1 MSYQPTPN
9 TITFH
14 PNQLDA
20 NNVAPMG
27 MAMLTGGLCQIV
39 SINGFGLVTNGFLWQ
54 GNAMWFDANSFSP
67 ISTTWAASGSSIA
80 TGWTAAYGYA
90 GSSLSIQTSWSA
102 SQSFADE
109 YPS

>member
-1 MSYQPTPN
+1 VSYQPTPY
-9 TITFH
+9 TIAFH
-14 PNQLDA
+14 PNQKDP

-27 MAMLTGGLCQIV
+27 EAMLNGGLCQIA

-54 GNAMWFDANSFSP
+54 GNAIWFDANSFAP
-67 ISTTWAASGSSIA
+67 IATTWAATGLSLT
-80 TGWTAAYGYA
+80 TGWTAAYGYQ
-90 GSSLSIQTSWSA
+90 GSSFVIQTSWSA